1 MATIEPN
8 EEFQWEDQN
17 DGENGWNYEDEDGD
31 EFAEDGDDFVEVT
44 VDDSDETEK
53 PYEGE
58 DSDVDSYEEAYD
70 DDSLERELVQGEN
83 LTADRLDE
91 IEDTKDADS
100 RFASL
105 LSLSKDK
112 YTITPAVVNIRD
124 IVIPSPV
131 KDSRKETYLGITKSV
146 EELGILSP
154 IHVMVL
160 EGYADHLE
168 EGGLPEDYDG
178 PKYVLIDGLRRIFAA
193 QKNGITRVSAM
204 VWDFQDKDTGAES
217 LNLIS
222 LMLNKH
228 QRKSWSEIWYLYQV
242 VEESTTVSPGMMEYL
257 LGLDPGDATK
267 LKEVMT
273 RADDFPEPKDD
284 LLSKKKTLEQAYK
297 ALMKAMKE
305 QDSLLRE
312 DIQGVREVE
321 QSEGVID
328 EGAGSHATLS
338 DEEVKDILD
347 MGERF
352 EGDLSED
359 EFNTMV
365 GNDIEAERFDVD
377 GDRHLDPALR
387 AAVLQRDGY
396 SCVISG
402 TGVKSGLP
410 TEVALAILNV
420 HHLVPVADGGTNEM
434 NNLVTVSLD
443 VHTLIHVIQRRGGRL
458 GMRKED
464 FDELDDDKKEYIKKV
479 MKFARIAV
487 EADRRC
493 GKTREQIR
501 EDTADAV
508 KFKMPGV
515 VQQENMEALARAKAA
530 E

>member
-1 MATIEPN
+1 MDPVEEYQWDDPDELEEGNWSSDEDDIV
-8 EEFQWEDQN
+8 EEFVEDPEDAGQEAY
-17 DGENGWNYEDEDGD
+17 ENEVLDEDSY
-31 EFAEDGDDFVEVT
+31 VE
-44 VDDSDETEK
+44 
-53 PYEGE
+53 
-58 DSDVDSYEEAYD
+58 
-70 DDSLERELVQGEN
+70 DDSLERELAQGEN

-100 RFASL
+100 RLASL

-124 IVIPSPV
+124 LVIPSPV
-131 KDSRKETYLGITKSV
+131 KDSRKETYLGITRSV
-146 EELGILSP
+146 EELGVLTP

-160 EGYADHLE
+160 EGYADHLA
-168 EGGLPEDYDG
+168 EGGTPEEYDG
-178 PKYVLIDGLRRIFAA
+178 PKYALIDGLRRIFAA
-193 QKNGITRVSAM
+193 QKNNIQRVNAM
-204 VWDFQDKDTGAES
+204 VWEFQDKDAGSDA

-222 LMLNKH
+222 LLLNKH
-228 QRKSWSEIWYLYQV
+228 QRRSWAEVWYLYQV
-242 VEESTTVSPGMMEYL
+242 VEESATVSPGMVEYL
-257 LGLDPGDATK
+257 LGLEPGDATK
-267 LKEVMT
+267 LKEIMT

-312 DIQGVREVE
+312 DVQGVKEVE

-328 EGAGSHATLS
+328 EGAGSRATLS

-347 MGERF
+347 MGEKF

-402 TGVKSGLP
+402 IGVKSGLP

-434 NNLVTVSLD
+434 SNLVTVSMD

-458 GMRKED
+458 GMKRED
-464 FDELDDDKKEYIKKV
+464 YDELDDDKKDYIKKV

-493 GKTREQIR
+493 GKTREQVK

-508 KFKMPGV
+508 RFKMPGA
-515 VQQENMEALARAKAA
+515 VQQQNIEALAAAKAS

>member
-1 MATIEPN
+1 MAPIEPN
-8 EEFQWEDQN
+8 EEFQWEEPNESED
-17 DGENGWNYEDEDGD
+17 GWNYEDGD
-31 EFAEDGDDFVEVT
+31 EFVEDA
-44 VDDSDETEK
+44 VDGSDETEED
-53 PYEGE
+53 YEWEGSDE
-58 DSDVDSYEEAYD
+58 DSCEETSSDEEGY
-70 DDSLERELVQGEN
+70 DDSLERELVKGEN

-100 RFASL
+100 RLASL

-112 YTITPAVVNIRD
+112 YTITPAVVNICD
-124 IVIPSPV
+124 LVIPSPV
-131 KDSRKETYLGITKSV
+131 KDSRKETYLGITQSV
-146 EELGILSP
+146 GELGVLTP

-160 EGYADHLE
+160 EGYADHLA
-168 EGGLPEDYDG
+168 EGGTPEEYDG
-178 PKYVLIDGLRRIFAA
+178 PKYALIDGLRRIFAA
-193 QKNGITRVSAM
+193 QKNNIQRVNAM
-204 VWDFQDKDTGAES
+204 VWEFQDKDAGSDA

-222 LMLNKH
+222 LLLNKH
-228 QRKSWSEIWYLYQV
+228 QRRSWAEIWYLYQV
-242 VEESTTVSPGMMEYL
+242 VEESATVSPGMVEYL
-257 LGLDPGDATK
+257 LGLEPGDATK
-267 LKEVMT
+267 LKEIMT

-312 DIQGVREVE
+312 DVQGVKEVE

-328 EGAGSHATLS
+328 DGAGNRATLS

-347 MGERF
+347 MGEKF
-352 EGDLSED
+352 EGDLSD
-359 EFNTMV
+359 AEFNTMV

-387 AAVLQRDGY
+387 AAVLQRDEY

-402 TGVKSGLP
+402 IGVKSGLP

-434 NNLVTVSLD
+434 SNLVTVSMD

-458 GMRKED
+458 GMKRED
-464 FDELDDDKKEYIKKV
+464 YDELDDDKKDYIKKV

-493 GKTREQIR
+493 GKTREQVK

-508 KFKMPGV
+508 RFKMPGA
-515 VQQENMEALARAKAA
+515 VQQQNIEALAAAKAS